1 MCILALI
8 GILLMIT
15 VNEIIFHQITNTETV
30 LSWSLKLIMTITTII
45 LVGLVIL
52 YHRLDLTLHAL
63 ITLTNDW
70 RVGLTYRKISIVALE
85 VLVCAIHPVVRSFPD
100 ASNTIT
106 EEPSTLTITPAVHS
120 LSYIPIDVALGLPS
134 KYNISSFLPY

>member
-52 YHRLDLTLHAL
+52 YHRLDLTLYAL
-63 ITLTNDW
+63 KNLTDDW

-100 ASNTIT
+100 DSNTT
-106 EEPSTLTITPAVHS
+106 EEDSTKLRITPAVHS
-120 LSYIPIDVALGLPS
+120 LSYVSIDVALGLPS